1 MNAVQVPRA
10 RPFEPGALRP
20 AEAEELLEREHRVLP
35 AGERHQLRLPQRVV
49 EKALKF
55 FVFSTTP
62 AFGVHAEHGLEN
74 GATEMDGAAPNRL
87 KPERRARARPPLS
100 FS

>member
-1 MNAVQVPRA
+1 MNAVKLVGRGPLLN
-10 RPFEPGALRP
+10 RPDSP
-20 AEAEELLEREHRVLP
+20 AESDQLLEREHHVLP

-62 AFGVHAEHGLEN
+62 ALGVHAEHGLEN
-74 GATEMDGAAPNRL
+74 GVTEIQRGVATQR
-87 KPERRARARPPLS
+87 
-100 FS
+100 